1 MQFIKRFGKQLGFVV
16 LMSSSIFSASLV
28 SARPLPIDS
37 VPTEPVIRE
46 SVPLELVPAPA
57 RRAMTWIIN
66 TAVYT
71 NLYNSGNIYVQ
82 ARYDAQSN
90 AYSGDTSVDLALPL
104 LCIYKSEELI
114 NNPIPTFTQSVPT
127 PGGAEKNSW
136 SGGKVFAIQNVVG
149 ISLLSSADADNKCN
163 EAGKNRFGL
172 SGSRMAEFHDGSA
185 PNAGWGF
192 WAESIDPN
200 LLIPGNRYWV
210 RINDQNANPW

>member
-1 MQFIKRFGKQLGFVV
+1 
-16 LMSSSIFSASLV
+16 
-28 SARPLPIDS
+28 
-37 VPTEPVIRE
+37 
-46 SVPLELVPAPA
+46 
-57 RRAMTWIIN
+57 MTWIIN

-82 ARYDAQSN
+82 ARYDAQTN

-104 LCIYKSEELI
+104 LCIYKSKDLI

-136 SGGKVFAIQNVVG
+136 SGGKVFAIPNVVG
-149 ISLLSSADADNKCN
+149 RSLLSSTDADNKCN
-163 EAGKNRFGL
+163 EAGKNRYGL
-172 SGSRMAEFHDGSA
+172 FGSRMAEFHDGSA

-192 WAESIDPN
+192 WAQSIDPN

>member
-16 LMSSSIFSASLV
+16 LMSSSIFSVSLV
-28 SARPLPIDS
+28 STRLLPIGS
-37 VPTEPVIRE
+37 MPTESVIRE
-46 SVPLELVPAPA
+46 SVPAPA

-66 TAVYT
+66 TAVYS
-71 NLYNSGNIYVQ
+71 NLYKSGNIYVQ
-82 ARYDAQSN
+82 ARYDAQTN
-90 AYSGDTSVDLALPL
+90 VYSGDTSIDLALPL
-104 LCIYKSEELI
+104 LCIYKSKELI
-114 NNPIPTFTQSVPT
+114 NNPIPTFTQSAPT

-136 SGGKVFAIQNVVG
+136 SGGKVFAIPNVVG
-149 ISLLSSADADNKCN
+149 RSLLSSTDADHKCN
-163 EAGKNRFGL
+163 EAGKNRYGL